1 MIMDNSHPDILKLQ
15 RRIERERNARKE
27 AERLLEVKSLEL
39 YSANILLESA
49 AKGLEAQIAIRTEEL
64 KQALIRSEQAV
75 KAKSEFFAMMSHEI
89 RTPMNGVLGMAELL
103 AATPLNMEQDEF
115 VETIR
120 SCGQSLISLIDGI
133 LDLSRIESGKL
144 RLEESVFD
152 LSELLYSIITL
163 FSPKAVKQGIKLE
176 LKGAQGKH
184 FIYGDITRLRQIIS
198 NLVSNALKFTEQGSV
213 VVVLQLNPISPESEL
228 QHLFQVTLRVE
239 DTGIG
244 LTDEQQSRLF
254 KPFEQADSS
263 TTRRFGGSGLGLA
276 ISHQLIQMMG
286 GSISVVSESGKGSCF
301 TISWPMRAALA
312 VEQPLST
319 LPVLPEHIKL
329 QHVLL
334 VEDNKTNQRLSL
346 KILEK
351 LGLKAQLAE
360 NGAEAVAF
368 VQQYQ
373 PEIVLMDIQM
383 PVMDGLEATRQIRLL
398 PLLQPV
404 IIALTANA
412 MLQDREECQNAG
424 MDGFLSK
431 PFSTQDLVT
440 VLSQHAN
447 P

>member
-1 MIMDNSHPDILKLQ
+1 MDNAHSDILKLQ

-39 YSANILLESA
+39 YSANILLEGA
-49 AKGLEAQIAIRTEEL
+49 AKSLEAQIAVRTEEL

-103 AATPLNMEQDEF
+103 AATPLNVEQNEF

-133 LDLSRIESGKL
+133 LDLSRIEAGKL
-144 RLEESVFD
+144 SLEESVFD

-163 FSPKAVKQGIKLE
+163 FSPKAVKQGTGLE
-176 LKGAQGKH
+176 LKGAKGKH
-184 FIYGDITRLRQIIS
+184 FFYGDMTRLRQIIS
-198 NLVSNALKFTEQGSV
+198 NLVSNALKFTEQGCVSV
-213 VVVLQLNPISPESEL
+213 KLELMPIFPELEE
-228 QHLFQVTLRVE
+228 QRYFQVTLHVE

-276 ISHQLIQMMG
+276 ISHQLIHMMG
-286 GSISVVSESGKGSCF
+286 GHISVVSEWGKGSCF
-301 TISWPMRAALA
+301 TISWPMKVATGID
-312 VEQPLST
+312 QPLSI
-319 LPVLPEHIKL
+319 LPMLPEYIKL
-329 QHVLL
+329 QHILL

-351 LGLKAQLAE
+351 LGLQAQLAE

-368 VQQYQ
+368 VQQFQ

-383 PVMDGLEATRQIRLL
+383 PVMDGLEATRQIRAL

-440 VLSQHAN
+440 VLSLHAN
-447 P
+447 R

>member
-1 MIMDNSHPDILKLQ
+1 MDNSHPDILKLQ

-133 LDLSRIESGKL
+133 LDLSRIEAGKL

-228 QHLFQVTLRVE
+228 QHLFQATVRVE

-301 TISWPMRAALA
+301 AISWPMRAALA
-312 VEQPLST
+312 IEQPLST

-329 QHVLL
+329 QQVLL

-424 MDGFLSK
+424 MNGFLSK

-440 VLSQHAN
+440 ILSQHAN